1 MDASSTTAD
10 RKVAVRRYALQ
21 VSLRTLMIGI
31 FLAGIGFAA
40 FGYWYRMEPTALTIE
55 APEGWGVHFADQL
68 AGTAPLRLTRS
79 DLKKLAPDCKDMSL
93 LTGDEL
99 VDRHPCGYVLPGQ
112 DGLGTLIW
120 ISAPEGEFCVPRETP
135 WGTAAA
141 WQGVAVE
148 SGRISFDFLCPQGS
162 RPLMGIV
169 MVPKVVKST
178 DKEIAVTIRL
188 RNGSGEVFRTTQKRV
203 ELKASFWPYD
213 YRRSARQYS
222 EATVDFAEIQPGG
235 ETDLRFQLAS
245 PQVPGNYGL
254 TVYLEQPTG
263 SDNSKWPTI
272 HDMNIIRIR

>member
-1 MDASSTTAD
+1 MDAFFTTAD
-10 RKVAVRRYALQ
+10 RTVAARRRALQ
-21 VSLRTLMIGI
+21 VSLRTLMMGI

-79 DLKKLAPDCKDMSL
+79 DLKKLAPDCKDISL
-93 LTGDEL
+93 LTVDEL
-99 VDRHPCGYVLPGQ
+99 LDRHPCGYVLPGQ

-120 ISAPEGEFCVPRETP
+120 ISAPEGKFYVPRETP

-141 WQGVAVE
+141 WQGVGVE
-148 SGRISFDFLCPQGS
+148 PGKISFYVLGPQGS
-162 RPLMGIV
+162 RPLQGVV
-169 MVPKVVKST
+169 MVPKVVKSS
-178 DKEIAVTIRL
+178 DNEIAVTIRL
-188 RNGSGEVFRTTQKRV
+188 KNDSADVFRTTQKRV
-203 ELKASFWPYD
+203 KLKASFWPYD

-254 TVYLEQPTG
+254 TVYFEEPKAPNDT
-263 SDNSKWPTI
+263 KWPSI
-272 HDMNIIRIR
+272 HEMKIIRIR